1 MEGHLGKALCTQTRS
16 TAVTRFNA
24 TITLTLVMVT
34 ASLLLVGCQN
44 TKKDVPVST
53 SVTDVTATPA
63 PAAQPAYTPA
73 PNPAPTPAY
82 ASVSDSITPPSS
94 STGGTG
100 AISGGSYTVKRGDTL
115 YAIARARYG
124 DGKQW
129 RKIVD
134 ANPGLQPGALKVGQ
148 TIALP

>member
-1 MEGHLGKALCTQTRS
+1 M
-16 TAVTRFNA
+16 TRFNA

-73 PNPAPTPAY
+73 PNQAPAY

>member
-1 MEGHLGKALCTQTRS
+1 MQTRS

-24 TITLTLVMVT
+24 TIALMLVMVT
-34 ASLLLVGCQN
+34 ASLLVVGCHSS
-44 TKKDVPVST
+44 KKDVPVST

-63 PAAQPAYTPA
+63 PTATPAYTPV
-73 PNPAPTPAY
+73 PNPAPQPAY

-94 STGGTG
+94 TGGTAG

-115 YAIARARYG
+115 YGIARARYG

-129 RKIVD
+129 RK
-134 ANPGLQPGALKVGQ
+134 
-148 TIALP
+148 